1 MVGTEH
7 VVCLLGRA
15 LEDDYHE
22 GTHEEGPIYHLV
34 CLVRSA
40 VVEDSIVGVI
50 LVAEQPSQLS
60 RVPMDHREVERS
72 EIFVEREVCQ
82 VVVDIEEERILVI
95 LRWLCARNPI
105 EFIC

>member
-1 MVGTEH
+1 
-7 VVCLLGRA
+7 
-15 LEDDYHE
+15 
-22 GTHEEGPIYHLV
+22 
-34 CLVRSA
+34 
-40 VVEDSIVGVI
+40 
-50 LVAEQPSQLS
+50 
-60 RVPMDHREVERS
+60 MDHREVERS

>member
-1 MVGTEH
+1 M
-7 VVCLLGRA
+7 
-15 LEDDYHE
+15 ED
-22 GTHEEGPIYHLV
+22 P
-34 CLVRSA
+34 
-40 VVEDSIVGVI
+40 IVGVI
-50 LVAEQPSQLS
+50 LVTEQPRQLS

-95 LRWLCARNPI
+95 LRWLCSRNPI